1 MRILHSSLF
10 RALCAVVIGVLL
22 IRRPGDT
29 LVWMTVAIGI
39 LFLVSGILSCIT
51 YMVAR
56 SRYNRSLQNE
66 SGVELYDRN
75 GKAIRHRK
83 PFFPIVGIGSI
94 VLGLILAVMP
104 STFVTYLMYV
114 LGAILIIGGASQL
127 FTLIS
132 VARKLR
138 ISLFFYILP
147 IVILLTGIYT
157 IMQPGESASLTLIV
171 IGWAMLVYGIVE
183 TVNVIKISIG
193 MRRVAKQQEEA
204 AAREAEEAVEVTE
217 TDDSAASSSSDAS
230 SASADGDEEETL

>member
-193 MRRVAKQQEEA
+193 MRRVAKQEEA

-217 TDDSAASSSSDAS
+217 TDDSAAADEADAS
-230 SASADGDEEETL
+230 SASAAGDGEETL